1 MRAIRG
7 TLILAGLLMGLW
19 GLWLMRDFRL
29 DQLKSA
35 GLWMVGGIVFH
46 DGVLAPLVV
55 LYSLVHFKAIPDYS
69 RKPATI
75 GLILWGTITVAV
87 GNVLSGEGGKPDNHT
102 VLNRPYMTTWLILT
116 LILAVFVASEILWRR
131 SRNVRAQ
138 TMAEESAGT

>member
-1 MRAIRG
+1 MRVIRG
-7 TLILAGLLMGLW
+7 LLIVGGLLMGTW
-19 GLWLMRDFRL
+19 GLWLMRDFRF

-35 GLWMVGGIVFH
+35 GLWVVGGIVFH

-55 LYSLVHFKAIPDYS
+55 LYGLVHFRAIPAYA
-69 RKPATI
+69 RKPVTV

-116 LILAVFVASEILWRR
+116 AVLAILVVSDILWRR
-131 SRNVRAQ
+131 SRQNVPK
-138 TMAEESAGT
+138 TMTEDPAAT